1 MLEALAY
8 LLFAQLVGEIIVR
21 AAGLPVP
28 GPVVGLILMALVVG
42 WRGLPANL
50 HDTAHGLLRNLS
62 LLFVPAGVGIIRQG
76 DVLAD
81 YWVGVL
87 VALAVSAVLTLTVT
101 ALVFRWAE
109 RRFGEE
115 NQQR

>member
-21 AAGLPVP
+21 TAALPVP

-76 DVLAD
+76 GVLAD

-87 VALAVSAVLTLTVT
+87 VALVVSAVLTLTVT

-109 RRFGEE
+109 RRFGGE
-115 NQQR
+115 NEPR